1 MTETEEAS
9 RRRLLRGRLARGSA
23 VTAAASAVFLGV
35 ILPRCEEERQRR
47 IATLPLAS
55 SHLSE
60 TLASAHGR
68 SLPAVVCA
76 LSRTSLQGTSLPG
89 AKSVKEELEVI
100 RAWHHQHGFK
110 GGIVLREL
118 TKPLFRWYHV
128 TNEDMAAEEDAEE
141 APLFDFTD
149 PMRLARRE
157 CYYLYYELK
166 DNGQLRQQ
174 IFCRG
179 TTLSVDILTCLQ
191 SWWVYDEDCSCR
203 VHCGFRNHADR
214 MLHDILPLL
223 APPTSERATVELT
236 GHSLGGAVAQL
247 LAIKLRK
254 RGYKVI
260 SVTSIAAPRY
270 CASDAAATLQ
280 PLLPKNT
287 LCIEDDR
294 DIVPL
299 LPPFAAPV
307 VGDKL
312 WLVRDGP
319 ARYIPA
325 DQRANFPWA
334 DSFLWNAS
342 CWSLLTNHGRPH
354 RIRDHVARI
363 ERILEN

>member
-1 MTETEEAS
+1 
-9 RRRLLRGRLARGSA
+9 
-23 VTAAASAVFLGV
+23 
-35 ILPRCEEERQRR
+35 LPE
-47 IATLPLAS
+47 
-55 SHLSE
+55 
-60 TLASAHGR
+60 
-68 SLPAVVCA
+68 VVCA

-89 AKSVKEELEVI
+89 ARSVKEELDII

-118 TKPLFRWYHV
+118 TKPLFRLYNV
-128 TNEDMAAEEDAEE
+128 TDEDIAAEEDAEE
-141 APLFDFTD
+141 VPLFDITD

-191 SWWVYDEDCSCR
+191 SWWVYDEDCQCR
-203 VHCGFRNHADR
+203 VHSGFRNHADR
-214 MLHDILPLL
+214 MLQDILPLL
-223 APPTSERATVELT
+223 APPTSQRATVELT
-236 GHSLGGAVAQL
+236 GHSLGGAVAQI

-270 CASDAAATLQ
+270 CASDATATLQ

-307 VGDKL
+307 GDKL

-325 DQRANFPWA
+325 DQRASFPWA

-342 CWSLLTNHGRPH
+342 CWNLLADNGRPH
-354 RIRDHVARI
+354 RIRNHVARI
-363 ERILEN
+363 ERISEN